1 MVTDWSFLLLALSFG
16 VILGV
21 FNTIG
26 TVIDPILD
34 AFNMTSASSFV
45 GAMFIVGGLI
55 GSILFGV
62 FLDCT
67 KKFKIALIMVNV
79 GSLIVMTLFTFLI
92 KLEITYVTIIAAFF
106 IGNIM
111 LPIFPVALE
120 FACELTFP
128 IGEAL
133 SDGFLLTTG

>member
-55 GSILFGV
+55 GARLTIEKGSRWVFGFLVVVMFVTGVKLVGSSIL
-62 FLDCT
+62 
-67 KKFKIALIMVNV
+67 
-79 GSLIVMTLFTFLI
+79 
-92 KLEITYVTIIAAFF
+92 KLLAS
-106 IGNIM
+106 
-111 LPIFPVALE
+111 VA
-120 FACELTFP
+120 
-128 IGEAL
+128 
-133 SDGFLLTTG
+133 